1 MHTEQTKHLNALR
14 RQQGFTLVEL
24 MIVVVI
30 VAIIAG
36 IGYPAYTQYVIKA
49 NRSAAQGFMLQLA
62 SREEQYLADA
72 RTYTEA
78 FTTTGDALYMT
89 PPGETTGK
97 YTFDITVVTLA
108 TDPNYIAGAALP
120 QYIITAT
127 AVGGQATS
135 DTKCG
140 NLTLDST
147 GTKGES
153 GTGSVSDCW

>member
-1 MHTEQTKHLNALR
+1 MHTEQIKYLAAR

-24 MIVVVI
+24 MVVVVI

-72 RTYTEA
+72 RTYTGA
-78 FTTTGDALYMT
+78 FTTTGDALYVA
-89 PPGETTGK
+89 PPAETTGK
-97 YTFDITVVTLA
+97 YTFDIAVVTLA

-140 NLTLDST
+140 NLTIDST